1 MRVYMKVT
9 SKVIIG
15 LFMATSMSLANA
27 EGVFAKSDYE
37 VIMPEDFLM
46 RSSDLKTYSQQIR
59 DLNQPIIDKLP
70 EDER

>member
-46 RSSDLKTYSQQIR
+46 RSSDLK
-59 DLNQPIIDKLP
+59 
-70 EDER
+70 

>member
-15 LFMATSMSLANA
+15 LFMATSMALANA